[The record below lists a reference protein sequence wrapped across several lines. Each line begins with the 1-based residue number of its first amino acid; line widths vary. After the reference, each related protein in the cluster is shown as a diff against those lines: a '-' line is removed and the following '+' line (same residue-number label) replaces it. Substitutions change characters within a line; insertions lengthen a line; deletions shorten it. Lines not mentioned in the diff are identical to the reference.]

1 MRVLI
6 VDSCRDTTAGF
17 EKLFQHNGDDVR
29 VAHSG
34 HEAIEI
40 AKQFCPELVITET
53 QLPGVDGYELAR
65 TVKSHCGAD
74 ARILAVSA
82 AFDGRCTNADN
93 PIDSYF
99 LKPVSFE
106 RLLAAAKV

>member
-6 VDSCRDTTAGF
+6 VDTCRDTTGAF
-17 EKLFQHNGDDVR
+17 EKLFQHNGDEVR

-40 AKQFCPELVITET
+40 AKEFCPELVVTET
-53 QLPGVDGYELAR
+53 QLPGVDGYELASI
-65 TVKSHCGAD
+65 VKNDCGLD

-82 AFDGRCTNADN
+82 SFDGRSTKADN
-93 PIDSYF
+93 PIDTYF
-99 LKPVSFE
+99 LKPVSFQK
-106 RLLAAAKV
+106 LLAAAKA